1 MLLKEAAAA
10 AAASRLP
17 LRAGGWLQI
26 IERGKNEGH

>member
-10 AAASRLP
+10 AASRLR